1 VTATAPDGNPP
12 PDAPTDGPPRLV
24 IEGLTATYGPV
35 TALHEVSIPTEP
47 GRVTA
52 VLGANGAGKTT
63 LLRTVS
69 GLVRPRAGRVLLGAR
84 DLTGVAPET
93 VAAAGVAH
101 VPEGR
106 GVITELTVEE
116 NLRLGA
122 LLGRRRTAQR
132 GGPPA
137 SDGAWSLDAVLEL
150 FPALAERRRRP
161 ADTLSGGERQMLV
174 IGRALLTEPAVLLL
188 DEPSLGLAPRVVT
201 QIFGVVRELTE
212 QRALTVVLVEQ
223 NARSAL
229 EVAHTGVVLNL
240 GSVVAV
246 EDASTLAA
254 DQGLRHAYL
263 GF

>member
-1 VTATAPDGNPP
+1 MTATAPDGNPP
-12 PDAPTDGPPRLV
+12 PDAPIDVPPRLV

-132 GGPPA
+132 AGRPA
-137 SDGAWSLDAVLEL
+137 SDAVWSLDAVLEL

-174 IGRALLTEPAVLLL
+174 IGRALLTEPTVLLL

-246 EDASTLAA
+246 EDAATLAA